1 MKPPAELADLAQAC
15 NALWLATLSLMT
27 AFMAHTAPAHRLL
40 LARRIARNLSTLS
53 EQECFAAADRS
64 RFTQL
69 CRRWNDRADRL
80 SPEGRRPRGGLA
92 FLRRL
97 LPR

>member
-27 AFMAHTAPAHRLL
+27 AFMAQGAPAHRYL

-53 EQECFAAADRS
+53 EQECFAHSDRS
-64 RFTQL
+64 KFSQL
-69 CRRWNDRADRL
+69 GRRWSDKADRL
-80 SPEGRRPRGGLA
+80 SPEGQRPRGGLA
-92 FLRRL
+92 FLRSL

>member
-27 AFMAHTAPAHRLL
+27 AFMAHAAPAHRYL

-53 EQECFAAADRS
+53 EQECFADSDRS
-64 RFTQL
+64 KFAQL
-69 CRRWNDRADRL
+69 CRRWDDKADLL
-80 SPEGRRPRGGLA
+80 SPEGHRPRSGLA
-92 FLRRL
+92 LLRKL